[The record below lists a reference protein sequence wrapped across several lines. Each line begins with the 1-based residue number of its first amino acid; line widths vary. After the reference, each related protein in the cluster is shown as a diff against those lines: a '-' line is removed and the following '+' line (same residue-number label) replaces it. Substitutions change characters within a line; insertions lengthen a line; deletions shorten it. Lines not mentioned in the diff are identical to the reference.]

1 MPVLTELQ
9 RDALTEAFNLGMG
22 AAAAALSEMVD
33 EEVALCAPSL
43 EFVKKADA
51 AAMLNSRSL
60 NGVSGVTQ
68 RFSGPFEGQ
77 AMLLFAGDKS
87 LELVRSLLLNTA
99 PLDRLT
105 EFEEDALNEI
115 GNIILNAGLSSLGN
129 MFEQEIHSGL
139 PLYFHGSFDELL
151 ELYDQAEEGLDMLML
166 LRIDFR
172 LDKHEVE
179 GYVVFLLSMGSV
191 KRVVQLIDRF
201 LEKIPT

>member
-22 AAAAALSEMVD
+22 AAACALSEMVD
-33 EEVALCAPSL
+33 EEVVLCAPSF
-43 EFVKKADA
+43 EFLKKADA
-51 AAMLNSRSL
+51 VAMLNSRSL
-60 NGVSGVTQ
+60 DSVSGVTQ

-87 LELVRSLLLNTA
+87 LELVRSLLQNTA

-129 MFEQEIHSGL
+129 IFEQEIYSDL
-139 PLYFHGSFDELL
+139 PVYFNGSFDELMGL
-151 ELYDQAEEGLDMLML
+151 HDRTDEGLDTLML

-172 LDKHEVE
+172 LAKREIE
-179 GYVVFLLSMGSV
+179 GYVIFLLSMGSV
-191 KRVVQLIDRF
+191 NRVVLLIDRF
-201 LEKIPT
+201 LEKITT